1 MLKLSTSVCAVIFL
15 TAIFVIGTGA
25 ASYYYYGRPHPTHL
39 RILHTHSDEMVDEV
53 VGGFEQW
60 YQQEYGQPIRV
71 TAIRTDPQTA
81 FEKATTIFRKAEAEI
96 WWGGPLSLFQKAYSR
111 LLPYNLT
118 RKSDMNL
125 THPYPLMDLD
135 GTTPRWYAASLYGLG
150 VMYNEHLLDELN
162 LSVPLAWTELTFY
175 EYHGNIAMVDP
186 AASES
191 TSSLIMLMLQ
201 SKNWT
206 SGWEYLVTLSTQIEE
221 YDIDER
227 DSALKVSSDYLPFA
241 VVPDFYAYERM
252 AIGIPEISFTY
263 LNGTILQPDPIA
275 ILNRGTYIDEAK
287 AFMDYILAPQAQSTI
302 GTYLLPI
309 HPDATP
315 PFELSPFDPDFPPT
329 YNYDGTLG
337 EIIRDYYGAWVTR
350 RHDEIGL
357 AYSEI
362 SEADK
367 TKDANS
373 NATRYFD
380 LAWSNFTYVGHY
392 LNRTQIENLHNATD
406 GWTENV
412 TAYTGRFVD
421 SAWVEGEW
429 GILSKEAYMNA
440 LTNAQES
447 KQAAENKE
455 P

>member
-15 TAIFVIGTGA
+15 TAIFVIGIAA
-25 ASYYYYGRPHPTHL
+25 ASYYYYGRPHPTYL
-39 RILHTHSDEMVDEV
+39 RILHTHSDEMVAEIVD
-53 VGGFEQW
+53 GFEQW

-111 LLPYNLT
+111 LLPYNST
-118 RKSDMNL
+118 RKSDINL
-125 THPYPLMDLD
+125 THPYPLMDLN

-162 LSVPLAWTELTFY
+162 LSVPLAWTDLTFY

-206 SGWEYLVTLSTQIEE
+206 SGWEYLVTLSTQIDE
-221 YDIDER
+221 YDTDER

-241 VVPDFYAYERM
+241 VVPDFDAYERM

-263 LNGTILQPDPIA
+263 LNSTTLQPDPIA
-275 ILNRGTYIDEAK
+275 ILSRATYIGEAK
-287 AFMDYILAPQAQSTI
+287 AFIDYILTLQAQSMI

-309 HPDATP
+309 HPDATSP
-315 PFELSPFDPDFPPT
+315 SELSPFDPDFPPIYR
-329 YNYDGTLG
+329 YNESLKET
-337 EIIRDYYGAWVTR
+337 IRDYYSAWITR
-350 RHDEIGL
+350 SHDETRL

-362 SEADK
+362 REANM
-367 TKDANS
+367 TKDVNS
-373 NATRYFD
+373 NATYHFN
-380 LAWSNFTYVGHY
+380 LAWSNFTYLGHY
-392 LNRTQIENLHNATD
+392 LNRTQIENLYNATD
-406 GWTENV
+406 GWTENT
-412 TAYTGRFVD
+412 TAYTGKFVY
-421 SAWVEGEW
+421 SKWVEGEW
-429 GILSKEAYMNA
+429 GILSKEAYTNA
-440 LTNAQES
+440 LASAQKS
-447 KQAAENKE
+447 KQAASNEQ